1 MEKENYLTLNMNY
14 ILEEVKEKKQSIFSF
29 SKKIGVD
36 MGTISDFAN
45 GVTENPN
52 MRTLIKISQ
61 ALNIKLE
68 DLLYKDLRKEK
79 E

>member
-36 MGTISDFAN
+36 MATISDFAS